1 MGHNDLP
8 PARLKGLYLLT
19 EKKEWN
25 KKNSRNI
32 FSYSYFTLI
41 FNLANIKKSNPLA
54 DNDLLYK
61 IALTLIPNI
70 GPVLAKNLVSYRG
83 SVEKIFLSN
92 KQQLMKVPG
101 IGAKTA
107 EEILGFKDFKRA
119 EKEIEFINKNKI
131 RAIFYLDED
140 YPWRLK
146 NNADSPI
153 LLYFKGNANLNA
165 ERFAAI
171 VGTRSAT
178 DYGKSFCE
186 KLVED
191 LKKYN
196 VTIISGL
203 AYGIDIYAHRTA
215 VKNDMCTIGVV
226 AHGLDN
232 IYPGQHRSTAA
243 QMTNNG
249 GVLTEYL
256 TKTEADRE
264 NFPMR
269 NRIIAGLTDVL
280 VVVETAIKG
289 GSMITAEIAYSYNKD
304 IFALPGDITNEKSR
318 SCNFLIKTNKA
329 VLLESADEIA
339 LNMGWIDV
347 ERKPV
352 AQKKLFIDFSEH
364 ENTIV
369 NLLLEFQQLAIDE
382 LTLQSRLSAS
392 ELATA
397 LLELE
402 LKNVVRSL
410 PGKVYK
416 LN

>member
-1 MGHNDLP
+1 M
-8 PARLKGLYLLT
+8 
-19 EKKEWN
+19 
-25 KKNSRNI
+25 
-32 FSYSYFTLI
+32 
-41 FNLANIKKSNPLA
+41 ANH
-54 DNDLLYK
+54 DLLYK
-61 IALTLIPNI
+61 IALTQIPNI

-83 SVEKIFLSN
+83 GVDKIFNAS
-92 KQQLMKVPG
+92 KQQLMKTPG
-101 IGAKTA
+101 IGEKTA
-107 EEILGFKDFKRA
+107 DDILGFKDFKRV
-119 EKEIEFINKNKI
+119 EKEIDFIAKNKI
-131 RAIFYLDED
+131 RTIFYLDED

-153 LLYFKGNANLNA
+153 LLFFKGNANLNA
-165 ERFAAI
+165 ERQVAI

-196 VTIISGL
+196 VTILSGL

-256 TKTEADRE
+256 TNTKADRE

-269 NRIIAGLTDVL
+269 NRIIAGLADVV
-280 VVVETAIKG
+280 VVVETPVKG

-318 SCNFLIKTNKA
+318 GCNFLIKTNKA

-339 LNMGWIDV
+339 LSMGWIDT
-347 ERKPV
+347 EKKPV
-352 AQKKLFIDFSEH
+352 SSQKKLFIDFSDH

-369 NLLLEFQQLAIDE
+369 NLLAESQLAIDE

-392 ELATA
+392 ELASA